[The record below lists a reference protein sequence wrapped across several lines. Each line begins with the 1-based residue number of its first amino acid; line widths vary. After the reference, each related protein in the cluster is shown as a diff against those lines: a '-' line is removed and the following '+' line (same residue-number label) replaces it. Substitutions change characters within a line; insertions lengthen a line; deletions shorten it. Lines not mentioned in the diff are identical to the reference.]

1 MTTTKAQVR
10 NDFTYARLMMSKAND
25 IMKDKTITDFSESSE
40 AGQVALELVASVS
53 TFMQWLEEQQDK
65 AVK

>member
-1 MTTTKAQVR
+1 
-10 NDFTYARLMMSKAND
+10 MSKAND

-53 TFMQWLEEQQDK
+53 TFMQWLEEQANK
-65 AVK
+65 

>member
-1 MTTTKAQVR
+1 MKTTKAQVR
-10 NDFTYARLMMSKAND
+10 SDFAYARLMMSKAND

-53 TFMQWLEEQQDK
+53 TFMQWLDEQTSK
-65 AVK
+65 AGN